1 LHFLKYN
8 RPRVLDEHP
17 TEVIMNYFNLKKW
30 VLNRIEVKG
39 LKVTIIPLLF
49 YLMVSM
55 RKHSLQGA
63 EKFSGINR
71 SSFSRLLKNHSELA
85 VYNLGNLSKR
95 QAKQFSKVLKYLGKK
110 GSLPWKVALLIDS
123 TIQHRSSLHTKN
135 SQRFNH
141 GKGFVI
147 GHQWT
152 NIVLVFNDML
162 IPLAPIP
169 FYSKKYCREEKL
181 AYKTEHESVI
191 EYITNLKLE
200 DYIGKH
206 NPKEVI
212 VLADSGYDD
221 NEIEKVIAKKKWKY
235 IIALKKTRGVK
246 SEKQY
251 SNTPKSKEW
260 SQVAVFFKN
269 QRWVKWVTIR
279 IFTDSP
285 KRKRMEFRI
294 RHITGYLRN
303 VGRVQLICSQFKIRP
318 KGRKKYL
325 ACNDLKATARQ
336 ILLGYRIRWKI
347 EIFHKEV
354 KMFLGFED
362 VATKHFESVISHVH
376 WVYCAYIL
384 LYSHPPGL
392 PEHIKSMP
400 DKQQRIKEIIDSKEI
415 ARELQM
421 LTQIKGAERRK
432 NELRKALQ
440 AICEP
445 ENPTN

>member
-1 LHFLKYN
+1 V
-8 RPRVLDEHP
+8 PDEHP

-39 LKVTIIPLLF
+39 LKVTIIAYLLF
-49 YLMVSM
+49 LVVET

-71 SSFSRLLKNHSELA
+71 SNFSRLLKNHPELA

-95 QAKQFSKVLKYLGKK
+95 QAKQFSKALKYLGKK

-123 TIQHRSSLHTKN
+123 TILHRSSLHTQN

-152 NIVLVFNDML
+152 NIVLVFNDVL
-162 IPLAPIP
+162 IPITPIP
-169 FYSKKYCREEKL
+169 FYSKKYCRAKKL
-181 AYKTEHESVI
+181 EYKTEHESVI

-200 DYIGKH
+200 DYFGKH
-206 NPKEVI
+206 NPEEVI
-212 VLADSGYDD
+212 VLADSGYDNND
-221 NEIEKVIAKKKWKY
+221 IEKVIAKKKWKF

-251 SNTPKSKEW
+251 SNTPKSKDW

-303 VGRVQLICSQFKIRP
+303 VGRVQLICSEFKIRP

-347 EIFHKEV
+347 ETFHKKV
-354 KMFLGFED
+354 KMFHGFED
-362 VATKHFESVISHVH
+362 VSTKYFESVISHVH
-376 WVYCAYIL
+376 WVYCAYL
-384 LYSHPPGL
+384 LLNSHPSIL
-392 PEHIKSMP
+392 SEHIKSTP
-400 DKQQRIKEIIDSKEI
+400 DKQRKIKEIIESKEL

-421 LTQIKGAERRK
+421 LTQIKGVKRRK
-432 NELRKALQ
+432 NELRTAIQ
-440 AICEP
+440 AICDP
-445 ENPTN
+445 ENAINKGAESH

>member
-1 LHFLKYN
+1 
-8 RPRVLDEHP
+8 
-17 TEVIMNYFNLKKW
+17 
-30 VLNRIEVKG
+30 
-39 LKVTIIPLLF
+39 
-49 YLMVSM
+49 
-55 RKHSLQGA
+55 
-63 EKFSGINR
+63 
-71 SSFSRLLKNHSELA
+71 
-85 VYNLGNLSKR
+85 
-95 QAKQFSKVLKYLGKK
+95 
-110 GSLPWKVALLIDS
+110 
-123 TIQHRSSLHTKN
+123 LHTKN

-445 ENPTN
+445 ESPMN

>member
-1 LHFLKYN
+1 
-8 RPRVLDEHP
+8 
-17 TEVIMNYFNLKKW
+17 MNYFKLKKW
-30 VLNRIEVKG
+30 VLNRIEVKSR
-39 LKVTIIPLLF
+39 LKNTVVLYLF
-49 YLMVSM
+49 FLMVPT

-63 EKFSGINR
+63 EEFSGINR
-71 SSFSRLLKNHSELA
+71 SSFSKLLKNHSEVA

-110 GSLPWKVALLIDS
+110 GNLPWKVALLIDC
-123 TIQHRSSLHTKN
+123 TIQHRTSLHTRN

-181 AYKTEHESVI
+181 RYKTEHESVI

-206 NPKEVI
+206 NPEQII

-221 NEIEKVIAKKKWKY
+221 NEIEKAIAKKKWKF

-251 SNTPKSKEW
+251 SNTPKSREW
-260 SQVAVFFKN
+260 SQVDVFFKD

-285 KRKRMEFRI
+285 KKKRMEFRI
-294 RHITGYLRN
+294 RQITGYLRN
-303 VGRVQLICSQFKIRP
+303 VGRVQLICSEFKLRP

-325 ACNDLKATARQ
+325 ACNDFKATPRQ

-347 EIFHKEV
+347 ETFHKEV

-362 VATKHFESVISHVH
+362 VAAKYFESVISHVH

-384 LYSHPPGL
+384 FNCHPSGFVEHMKST
-392 PEHIKSMP
+392 PE
-400 DKQQRIKEIIDSKEI
+400 KQRRIKEIIDTKEL
-415 ARELQM
+415 ARELQV
-421 LTQIKGAERRK
+421 LTQIKGVERRK
-432 NELRKALQ
+432 NELREALQ
-440 AICEP
+440 TIGDL
-445 ENPTN
+445 ENPIN

>member
-1 LHFLKYN
+1 
-8 RPRVLDEHP
+8 VIDEHP

-30 VLNRIEVKG
+30 VLNRIDVKG
-39 LKVTIIPLLF
+39 LKVTIIPFLLF
-49 YLMVSM
+49 LMVEI

-63 EKFSGINR
+63 EDFSGINR
-71 SSFSRLLKNHSELA
+71 SSFSRLLKNHPELA
-85 VYNLGNLSKR
+85 VYNLKNLSKR

-110 GSLPWKVALLIDS
+110 GGLPWKIAILIDS
-123 TIQHRSSLHTKN
+123 TIQHRSSLHPKN
-135 SQRFNH
+135 SKRFNH

-152 NIVLVFNDML
+152 NIVLVFNDVL

-169 FYSKKYCREEKL
+169 FYSKKYCQEKKL
-181 AYKTEHESVI
+181 KYKTEHESVI
-191 EYITNLKLE
+191 EYITNLKLD

-206 NPKEVI
+206 NPEEVI
-212 VLADSGYDD
+212 VLADSGYDN
-221 NEIEKVIAKKKWKY
+221 NEIEKAIFKKKWKY

-260 SQVAVFFKN
+260 SQVAVFFKK
-269 QRWVKWVTIR
+269 QRWIKWVTIR
-279 IFTDSP
+279 ILTDSP
-285 KRKRMEFRI
+285 KKKRMEFRI
-294 RHITGYLRN
+294 RQVTGHLRN
-303 VGRVQLICSQFKIRP
+303 VGRVQLICSEFKMRP
-318 KGRKKYL
+318 KGRQKYL

-362 VATKHFESVISHVH
+362 VATKYFESVISHVH
-376 WVYCAYIL
+376 WVYCAYL
-384 LYSHPPGL
+384 LLNSHPSILAG
-392 PEHIKSMP
+392 HIKSTP
-400 DKQQRIKEIIDSKEI
+400 DKQRKIKEIIDSKEL
-415 ARELQM
+415 ARELQV
-421 LTQIKGAERRK
+421 LTQIKGVERRK

-440 AICEP
+440 TICDP
-445 ENPTN
+445 KNAVNKGAENH

>member
-1 LHFLKYN
+1 M
-8 RPRVLDEHP
+8 LDEHP
-17 TEVIMNYFNLKKW
+17 TEVIMNYYELKKW
-30 VLNRIEVKG
+30 VLHRIEVKG
-39 LKVTIIPLLF
+39 LGITIISFLF
-49 YLMVSM
+49 FLMVST
-55 RKHSLQGA
+55 RKHSLQEA

-71 SSFSRLLKNHSELA
+71 SIFSRLLKNHPELA

-123 TIQHRSSLHTKN
+123 TIQHRSSLHTQN
-135 SQRFNH
+135 AQRFNH

-169 FYSKKYCREEKL
+169 FYTKKYCREEKL
-181 AYKTEHESVI
+181 EYKTEHESVI

-221 NEIEKVIAKKKWKY
+221 NEIEKAIAKKKWKF

-294 RHITGYLRN
+294 RHITGYLLN
-303 VGRVQLICSQFKIRP
+303 VGRVQLICSEFKMRP

-347 EIFHKEV
+347 ETFHKEV

-362 VATKHFESVISHVH
+362 VATKYFESVISHVH

-384 LYSHPPGL
+384 LNSHPSGL
-392 PEHIKSMP
+392 AEHIKSTP
-400 DKQQRIKEIIDSKEI
+400 DKQRRIKEIIDSKEL

-421 LTQIKGAERRK
+421 LTQIKGVERCK

-440 AICEP
+440 TIGDP
-445 ENPTN
+445 ENPIN

>member
-1 LHFLKYN
+1 
-8 RPRVLDEHP
+8 
-17 TEVIMNYFNLKKW
+17 MNYFKLEKW

-39 LKVTIIPLLF
+39 LKAAIIPFLLF
-49 YLMVSM
+49 LMVST

-71 SSFSRLLKNHSELA
+71 SSFSRLLKNHPELA

-110 GSLPWKVALLIDS
+110 GGLPWKVALLIDS
-123 TIQHRSSLHTKN
+123 TIQHRSSLHPKN

-169 FYSKKYCREEKL
+169 FYSKKYCREKKL
-181 AYKTEHESVI
+181 KYKTEHESVI

-206 NPKEVI
+206 NPEEVI
-212 VLADSGYDD
+212 VLADSGYDNND
-221 NEIEKVIAKKKWKY
+221 IEKVIDKKKWKF
-235 IIALKKTRGVK
+235 IIALKKKRGVK

-279 IFTDSP
+279 IPTNSP
-285 KRKRMEFRI
+285 KKKRMEFRI

-303 VGRVQLICSQFKIRP
+303 VGRVQLICSEFKMRP

-362 VATKHFESVISHVH
+362 VATKYFESVISHVH
-376 WVYCAYIL
+376 WVYCAYL
-384 LYSHPPGL
+384 LLNSHPSVL
-392 PEHIKSMP
+392 SEHIKLTP
-400 DKQQRIKEIIDSKEI
+400 DKQRKIKEIIDSKEL
-415 ARELQM
+415 ARELQV
-421 LTQIKGAERRK
+421 LTQIKGVERRK
-432 NELRKALQ
+432 NELQKALQ
-440 AICEP
+440 TICSP
-445 ENPTN
+445 ESTIN

>member
-1 LHFLKYN
+1 
-8 RPRVLDEHP
+8 
-17 TEVIMNYFNLKKW
+17 M
-30 VLNRIEVKG
+30 
-39 LKVTIIPLLF
+39 
-49 YLMVSM
+49 
-55 RKHSLQGA
+55 
-63 EKFSGINR
+63 
-71 SSFSRLLKNHSELA
+71 
-85 VYNLGNLSKR
+85 GNLSKR

-110 GSLPWKVALLIDS
+110 GNLPWKVALLIDS

-162 IPLAPIP
+162 IPLAPIA

-181 AYKTEHESVI
+181 EYKTEHESVV

-200 DYIGKH
+200 DYIDKH

-221 NEIEKVIAKKKWKY
+221 NEIEKAIAKKKWKF

-251 SNTPKSKEW
+251 SDTPKSKEW

-285 KRKRMEFRI
+285 KKKRMEFRI

-303 VGRVQLICSQFKIRP
+303 VGRVQLICSEFKMRP

-362 VATKHFESVISHVH
+362 VATKYFESVIAYVH
-376 WVYCAYIL
+376 WVYCAYL
-384 LYSHPPGL
+384 LFYSHPPGL
-392 PEHIKSMP
+392 SEHIKSMS
-400 DKQQRIKEIIDSKEI
+400 DKQQRIKKIIDSKEI

-440 AICEP
+440 TICDP
-445 ENPTN
+445 EN

>member
-1 LHFLKYN
+1 
-8 RPRVLDEHP
+8 
-17 TEVIMNYFNLKKW
+17 MNYFKLKKW
-30 VLNRIEVKG
+30 VLNRIEVKSR
-39 LKVTIIPLLF
+39 LQNTVVLFLLF
-49 YLMVSM
+49 LMVST
-55 RKHSLQGA
+55 RKHSLRGA
-63 EKFSGINR
+63 EKFSGING
-71 SSFSRLLKNHSELA
+71 SSFSRLLRNHPELA

-181 AYKTEHESVI
+181 EYKTEHESVI

-200 DYIGKH
+200 GYIGKH
-206 NPKEVI
+206 NPEEVI

-221 NEIEKVIAKKKWKY
+221 NEIEKVIAKKKWKF

-251 SNTPKSKEW
+251 SNTPKSTEW
-260 SQVAVFFKN
+260 SQIAVFFKD

-279 IFTDSP
+279 TFTDSP
-285 KRKRMEFRI
+285 KKKRMEFRI
-294 RHITGYLRN
+294 RQITGYLRN
-303 VGRVQLICSQFKIRP
+303 VGTVQLICSEFKLRP
-318 KGRKKYL
+318 KGRRKYL
-325 ACNDLKATARQ
+325 ACNDLKATPRQ

-347 EIFHKEV
+347 ETFHKEV

-362 VATKHFESVISHVH
+362 VATKYFESVISHVH

-384 LYSHPPGL
+384 LYSQPPGL
-392 PEHIKSMP
+392 SEHIKSMP

-421 LTQIKGAERRK
+421 LTQIKGVERRK
-432 NELRKALQ
+432 FELRQALQ
-440 AICEP
+440 VIGDP
-445 ENPTN
+445 ETPMNYGIQTH

>member
-1 LHFLKYN
+1 
-8 RPRVLDEHP
+8 
-17 TEVIMNYFNLKKW
+17 MNYYKLKKW

-39 LKVTIIPLLF
+39 LEITITSFLF
-49 YLMVSM
+49 FLFVST
-55 RKHSLQGA
+55 RKHSLQEA

-71 SSFSRLLKNHSELA
+71 SSFSRLLKNHSDLA
-85 VYNLGNLSKR
+85 VYNLESLSKR
-95 QAKQFSKVLKYLGKK
+95 QAKQFSKALKYLGKK

-123 TIQHRSSLHTKN
+123 TIQHRSNLHTQN
-135 SQRFNH
+135 AQRFNH

-162 IPLAPIP
+162 IPLPPIP
-169 FYSKKYCREEKL
+169 FYTKKYCREEKL
-181 AYKTEHESVI
+181 EYKTEHESVI
-191 EYITNLKLE
+191 EYITNLKLK

-206 NPKEVI
+206 NPEEVI

-221 NEIEKVIAKKKWKY
+221 NEIEKAIAKKKWKF

-251 SNTPKSKEW
+251 SNTAKSKEW

-303 VGRVQLICSQFKIRP
+303 VGRVQLICSEFKMRP

-336 ILLGYRIRWKI
+336 ILIGYRIRWKI

-354 KMFLGFED
+354 KMFIGFED
-362 VATKHFESVISHVH
+362 VATKYFESVISYVH
-376 WVYCAYIL
+376 WVYCAYL
-384 LYSHPPGL
+384 LLNSHPPGL
-392 PEHIKSMP
+392 AEHIKSTP
-400 DKQQRIKEIIDSKEI
+400 DKQRRIKEIIDSKEL

-421 LTQIKGAERRK
+421 LTQIKGVERRK

-440 AICEP
+440 TICGP
-445 ENPTN
+445 ENAIN